1 MTTSNERLTF
11 GAELDE
17 VLAVLKDEEHY
28 HLSRLKEVRE
38 DKECILHAGHLSL
51 RMQTGMVQEG
61 RGRGYGIHSHID
73 PSEIAHVSRIW
84 DSYIEIALRSNGF
97 VHARSAA
104 KLILAAHL
112 SNSRP
117 ERFVSTVYM
126 ALKESYDFV
135 LYEPGIFRYVP
146 FPNWGTAL
154 PDRRPKQEPISTVNL
169 PASPYWQK
177 GLRLDGGQDGGP
189 S

>member
-1 MTTSNERLTF
+1 MTTDNSRLTF

-17 VLAVLKDEEHY
+17 ALAILEDEERY
-28 HLSRLKEVRE
+28 HLDMLRQVRE
-38 DKECILHAGHLSL
+38 DKECVLHAGHLSL
-51 RMQTGMVQEG
+51 RMQTGMLQEG

-73 PSEIAHVSRIW
+73 PSEISHVKRIW

-117 ERFVSTVYM
+117 ERFVDAVYKS
-126 ALKESYDFV
+126 LKESYDFV

-146 FPNWGTAL
+146 FPHWGTAL
-154 PDRRPKQEPISTVNL
+154 PDRRPKQEPISTTSL
-169 PASPYWQK
+169 PASPYWK
-177 GLRLDGGQDGGP
+177 KRVADGDGGGGP
-189 S
+189 N